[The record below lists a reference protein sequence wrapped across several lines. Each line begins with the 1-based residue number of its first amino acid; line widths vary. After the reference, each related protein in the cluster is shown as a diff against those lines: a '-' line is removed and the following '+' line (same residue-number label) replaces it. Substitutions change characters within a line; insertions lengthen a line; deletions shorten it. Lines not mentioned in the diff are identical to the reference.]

1 MSDECDLWRNVEAK
15 SETSFRRSLSP
26 ILRIIVSSF
35 LLIGQ
40 SGCGRGGYDVD
51 VYGKAAK
58 YTTYS
63 ITENPGPREC
73 GILIVPKSFTCSTI
87 KSLFPKEVASSRFDE
102 IEIMPNGIPDI
113 AGNMNCAPTVCKIDG
128 SQLFVSQHVLGNI
141 CRLECGI
148 FIIDSPNVKIAF
160 LYSVKQGDRRT
171 IEKIVS
177 SHVISRSDY
186 ASLIKHVS
194 E

>member
-1 MSDECDLWRNVEAK
+1 MNDECDLWRNVKAK
-15 SETSFRRSLSP
+15 SETCSRRSLSP
-26 ILRIIVSSF
+26 ILRMIVSSS

-51 VYGKAAK
+51 VYGTAAK

-73 GILIVPKSFTCSTI
+73 GILIVPKSFSCSTI
-87 KSLFPKEVASSRFDE
+87 KSQFPKEVVSSRFDE
-102 IEIMPNGIPDI
+102 IELMPNGIPDI

-128 SQLFVSQHVLGNI
+128 GQLFVSQHLLEKH
-141 CRLECGI
+141 CRPECRI
-148 FIIDSPNVKIAF
+148 FIIKSQNVKIAL
-160 LYSVKQGDRRT
+160 LYSIKQDDRRT